1 MNIRPAKLQDS
12 LAISVLM
19 DQLGYGA
26 SRELIEEKLNA
37 FDKSS
42 ADAVF
47 VAEIDGVVLGE
58 ISCHITRMLHQK
70 GNSGRITSLVIDQN
84 QRGLGI
90 GKQLV
95 AQAEVFFKSCDCIK
109 SEVTSS
115 EHRTV
120 AHAFYESCG
129 YERVERRYIK
139 TYNEYKETKH
149 QNTSI

>member
-1 MNIRPAKLQDS
+1 MKIRPAKTQDS
-12 LAISVLM
+12 EMISELM

-26 SRELIEEKLNA
+26 SSELIEEKLTA
-37 FDKSS
+37 FQSS
-42 ADAVF
+42 ASDAVF
-47 VAEIDGVVLGE
+47 VADLDGVVVGE
-58 ISCHITRMLHQK
+58 ISCHITSMFHQK

-95 AQAEVFFKSCDCIK
+95 TQAEIFFKSCDCIK

-129 YERVERRYIK
+129 YEHVKRRYIK
-139 TYNEYKETKH
+139 TYDQH
-149 QNTSI
+149 D